1 MPAIY
6 AHKSL
11 ADKVFEKL
19 DNNIKDII
27 LKHKDIFLL
36 GALGPDPLFYYR
48 PLKGLPLYKKA
59 SAIHDIPIY
68 DLLKNY
74 KITSDAD
81 LCYLLGFITHYV
93 LDKNTHEYIPTIECD
108 GYSHVKLESELEKY
122 LIRDDGLKSRVGLFT
137 KHLVLINI
145 NVDFMNKI
153 LDVSLDTYN
162 KAIKGMRFC
171 TKFFMS
177 NDPLK
182 KGIAKLA
189 LRLSGQYNDTKDIF
203 LLKKDDIAYRDK
215 VLELQKIFIASID
228 ETVLLINNFY
238 NYLSSNIELSSRF
251 KKKY

>member
-27 LKHKDIFLL
+27 LKHKDIFML
-36 GALGPDPLFYYR
+36 GTLGPDPLFYYR

-59 SAIHDIPIY
+59 SAIHDKPIY
-68 DLLKNY
+68 DLLKDY
-74 KITSDAD
+74 KITSNAD
-81 LCYLLGFITHYV
+81 LCYVLGFITHYT
-93 LDKNTHEYIPTIECD
+93 LDKNTHEYIPTIECE

-122 LIRDDGLKSRVGLFT
+122 LIRNDGLKSRVGLFT
-137 KHLVLINI
+137 KHLVLINL
-145 NVDFMNKI
+145 NVDFINKVLGI
-153 LDVSLDTYN
+153 NIDTYN

-177 NDPLK
+177 NNPFK
-182 KGIAKLA
+182 KGIARLA
-189 LRLSGQYNDTKDIF
+189 LRISGQYNDTKDIF

-215 VLELQKIFIASID
+215 VLELQRIYFSSID

-238 NYLSSNIELSSRF
+238 NHLTNNVKLSSSF